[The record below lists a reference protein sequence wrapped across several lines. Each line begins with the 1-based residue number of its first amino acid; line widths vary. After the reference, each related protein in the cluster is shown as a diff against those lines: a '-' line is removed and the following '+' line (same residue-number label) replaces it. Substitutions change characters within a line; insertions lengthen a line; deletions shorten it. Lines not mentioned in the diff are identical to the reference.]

1 MLGYR
6 ESRSMPLFEVPRFP
20 GLLPTLPPELLL
32 PGFRTVDDPLPEV
45 TREFLLPSIV
55 AVRPE
60 RLITLGVVVVR
71 VFRSVLLPV
80 MELVWPERLLLEPEV
95 VVVRLFR
102 SVLLP
107 VLVVI
112 RLGRL
117 LEPEEV
123 TERLL
128 EFPEAVVVRLL
139 LVVGVVVGL
148 VLGLTL
154 V

>member
-1 MLGYR
+1 
-6 ESRSMPLFEVPRFP
+6 
-20 GLLPTLPPELLL
+20 
-32 PGFRTVDDPLPEV
+32 
-45 TREFLLPSIV
+45 
-55 AVRPE
+55 
-60 RLITLGVVVVR
+60 
-71 VFRSVLLPV
+71 

-128 EFPEAVVVRLL
+128 ELPEAVVVRLL
-139 LVVGVVVGL
+139 LVVGGVVGL

>member
-1 MLGYR
+1 
-6 ESRSMPLFEVPRFP
+6 
-20 GLLPTLPPELLL
+20 
-32 PGFRTVDDPLPEV
+32 
-45 TREFLLPSIV
+45 
-55 AVRPE
+55 
-60 RLITLGVVVVR
+60 
-71 VFRSVLLPV
+71 